1 MSLEQK
7 SAELRNTEQSYR
19 PLFENAPVPLWEE
32 DLSEIKSR
40 LDRLRDEGIKDLK
53 NYLRT
58 HPEELLLLVHSG
70 KLLCANKATVDLFL
84 TGCEREV
91 YGTLEDILIRRNLI
105 ASAETLQSIWEGKS
119 SFEVETL
126 YSTSEGEQKQV
137 ILKWSLVPGYESDYG
152 RVLASVGGIG
162 LDITK
167 RKEAEVRAVE
177 PSEQLRAFASRL
189 QTAREEERASIAR
202 EIHDEL
208 GQKMT
213 RLKIGLSIVRDNL
226 MKQGP
231 QKRLSKD
238 IDELER
244 SLALVDGLMRD
255 VRRIATEL
263 RPEELDELGLTDAM
277 KRLVDQYTNQ
287 AGLKCRFHMG
297 KRVIAL
303 DRIRSSA
310 LFRIFQ
316 EAMTNVITHAG
327 ATEVNIRLSKYRG
340 KVKLEVA
347 DNGCGFDEIVY
358 KEKKGLG
365 ILGMRER
372 ALSVGGLFSISK
384 IKSGGTLVH
393 VEINA

>member
-1 MSLEQK
+1 M
-7 SAELRNTEQSYR
+7 
-19 PLFENAPVPLWEE
+19 
-32 DLSEIKSR
+32 
-40 LDRLRDEGIKDLK
+40 
-53 NYLRT
+53 
-58 HPEELLLLVHSG
+58 
-70 KLLCANKATVDLFL
+70 
-84 TGCEREV
+84 
-91 YGTLEDILIRRNLI
+91 
-105 ASAETLQSIWEGKS
+105 QSIWEGKS